1 MSAGSAAPS
10 AEAAAAAA
18 VAAAAGEQERVL
30 CTSFNQDHSYF
41 TVGTTRGFRVYA
53 ADPFRF
59 RFGKGL
65 SMGPFPLLFPR
76 MCVNVCTSRG

>member
-10 AEAAAAAA
+10 AEAAAGAAP
-18 VAAAAGEQERVL
+18 AAGERERVL